1 MVFNT
6 GSLIIA
12 LNNNLISYIYI
23 YIYIIWSVQCFCGNS
38 YGKYNKNNDSV
49 CYMNCAG
56 DKLTKCGASYKNSVY
71 EIVYQTTTQRPS
83 TTVITSLSSN
93 INLNKNK

>member
-1 MVFNT
+1 MLKLRVNANKDINEKCL
-6 GSLIIA
+6 SKI
-12 LNNNLISYIYI
+12 
-23 YIYIIWSVQCFCGNS
+23 
-38 YGKYNKNNDSV
+38 NKNNDSV

-56 DKLTKCGASYKNSVY
+56 DKSTKCGASYKNSVY

-93 INLNKNK
+93 INLIKTNNINSL

>member
-1 MVFNT
+1 
-6 GSLIIA
+6 
-12 LNNNLISYIYI
+12 
-23 YIYIIWSVQCFCGNS
+23 
-38 YGKYNKNNDSV
+38 
-49 CYMNCAG
+49 MNCAG
-56 DKLTKCGASYKNSVY
+56 DKSTKCGASYKNSVY